1 MTPAILDLPE
11 VRVRLRRWSVAEYV
25 ALTEDQPAFRHFELV
40 RGFIVEKVPKGPL
53 HTSLTDLAC
62 ENLRHMVKAGL
73 IVRQEAA
80 LRLKDSMP
88 EPDAA
93 VVQGTRRDFWRC
105 HLTTAE
111 LIIEVAVSSV
121 ALDRENASLYAE
133 AGVAE

>member
-1 MTPAILDLPE
+1 M
-11 VRVRLRRWSVAEYV
+11 
-25 ALTEDQPAFRHFELV
+25 
-40 RGFIVEKVPKGPL
+40 
-53 HTSLTDLAC
+53 
-62 ENLRHMVKAGL
+62 
-73 IVRQEAA
+73 RQEAA

-133 AGVAE
+133 AGVAEYWIVLAEAEEIEAYRRSVESIYPDGAPTGAARRSPARAWKAARCR